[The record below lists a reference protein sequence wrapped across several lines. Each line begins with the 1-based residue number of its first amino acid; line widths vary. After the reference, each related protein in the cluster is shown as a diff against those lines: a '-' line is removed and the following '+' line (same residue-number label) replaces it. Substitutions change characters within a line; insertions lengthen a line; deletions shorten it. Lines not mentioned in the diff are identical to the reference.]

1 MTSKCRI
8 CLGCYLIS
16 STMIACCLY
25 GELERF
31 EQHCS
36 ADDEKV
42 DVNKFSCI
50 LNINLYMLI

>member
-1 MTSKCRI
+1 MLLDQLNNDSLLHLWKT
-8 CLGCYLIS
+8 G
-16 STMIACCLY
+16 A
-25 GELERF
+25 RF

-42 DVNKFSCI
+42 SVNKFSCI

>member
-1 MTSKCRI
+1 MLT
-8 CLGCYLIS
+8 LGVNDHLVFNNGGI
-16 STMIACCLY
+16 
-25 GELERF
+25 

-50 LNINLYMLI
+50 ILNINLYMLI